1 MANEKKTYK
10 VYVLIDHYMGM
21 AVVVEVTVGGS
32 N

>member
-1 MANEKKTYK
+1 MRKKAYK

-21 AVVVEVTVGGS
+21 AVVVEVREGGS